1 VRVVTRGKPQV
12 NCKTIAGEQEN
23 CEHYGA
29 DDGNQLHWDFKS
41 LPSSVISMGLPFSIA
56 LLHQAIEALALAVTP
71 VIVGILLIGLILA
84 LLQGAFQVEDATLAL
99 AAKLAITL
107 MLASTSGVAIFLMLS
122 HLAHQWMSNI
132 PAIIA
137 RNWS

>member
-1 VRVVTRGKPQV
+1 MTP
-12 NCKTIAGEQEN
+12 
-23 CEHYGA
+23 
-29 DDGNQLHWDFKS
+29 
-41 LPSSVISMGLPFSIA
+41 PFSIA

-71 VIVGILLIGLILA
+71 LIVGILLIGLILA

-107 MLASTSGVAIFLMLS
+107 MLASTSGVTIFLMLS

-132 PAIIA
+132 PAVIA

>member
-1 VRVVTRGKPQV
+1 MT
-12 NCKTIAGEQEN
+12 
-23 CEHYGA
+23 
-29 DDGNQLHWDFKS
+29 
-41 LPSSVISMGLPFSIA
+41 PSFSIA
-56 LLHQAIEALALAVTP
+56 LLHQAIESLALSVTP
-71 VIVGILLIGLILA
+71 LIVGILLIGLILA

-107 MLASTSGVAIFLMLS
+107 MLASTSGVMIFLMLS
-122 HLAHQWMSNI
+122 HLAHQWMVNI